1 MRRRRAGGVLA
12 LFAITAVCVG
22 GAAYRQSRRPPLVM
36 TVLNQPTQS
45 VAQAV
50 AQEEQPRVLI
60 YHTHTWEA
68 YEITESERYTPTE
81 TWRTQDDHYN
91 MVAVGEALA
100 EELTARGFVVVHDT
114 TAFEPPN
121 LSTAYT
127 RSLTMLRSRLD
138 AGEQYDYLFDVH
150 RDAYSGAYNGGNC
163 LQVDGQSMAYVML
176 LVGKGVGA
184 TGAGF
189 DERPDWQ
196 KNLALAQSITNE
208 INALVPGLCREV
220 KVKNGRF
227 NQHVSTGALL
237 IEVGNN
243 RNTLSEAI
251 AACPAIAEAIVRV
264 HAAKH

>member
-1 MRRRRAGGVLA
+1 MLFAAAAVLAGG
-12 LFAITAVCVG
+12 T
-22 GAAYRQSRRPPLVM
+22 AYRQSRRPPLVM
-36 TVLNQPTQS
+36 TVLNQPAQS
-45 VAQAV
+45 VVQAV
-50 AQEEQPRVLI
+50 AQEELPRVLI

-100 EELTARGFVVVHDT
+100 KELTARGFVVVHDT

-127 RSLTMLRSRLD
+127 RSLAMLRSRLD
-138 AGEQYDYLFDVH
+138 AGEKYDYLFDVH

-163 LQVDGQSMAYVML
+163 LQVDGQSTAYVML

-196 KNLALAQSITNE
+196 KNLVLAQSITGE
-208 INALVPGLCREV
+208 INGIAPGLCREV
-220 KVKNGRF
+220 KIKNGRF

-251 AACPAIAEAIVRV
+251 AACPAIAEAVARA
-264 HAAKH
+264 HAAEN

>member
-1 MRRRRAGGVLA
+1 
-12 LFAITAVCVG
+12 
-22 GAAYRQSRRPPLVM
+22 
-36 TVLNQPTQS
+36 
-45 VAQAV
+45 
-50 AQEEQPRVLI
+50 
-60 YHTHTWEA
+60 
-68 YEITESERYTPTE
+68 
-81 TWRTQDDHYN
+81 

-100 EELTARGFVVVHDT
+100 KELTARGFVVVHDT

-127 RSLTMLRSRLD
+127 RSLAMLRSRLD
-138 AGEQYDYLFDVH
+138 AGEKYDYLFDVH

-163 LQVDGQSMAYVML
+163 LQVDGQSTAYVML

-196 KNLALAQSITNE
+196 KNLAMAQSITGE
-208 INALVPGLCREV
+208 INGIAPGLCREV
-220 KVKNGRF
+220 KIKNGRF

-251 AACPAIAEAIVRV
+251 AACPAIAEAVARA
-264 HAAKH
+264 HAAEN

>member
-1 MRRRRAGGVLA
+1 MLFAAAAVFAGG
-12 LFAITAVCVG
+12 T
-22 GAAYRQSRRPPLVM
+22 AYRQSRRPPLVM
-36 TVLNQPTQS
+36 TVLNQPAQS
-45 VAQAV
+45 VVQAV
-50 AQEEQPRVLI
+50 AQEELPRVLI

-91 MVAVGEALA
+91 MVAVGEVLA
-100 EELTARGFVVVHDT
+100 KELTARGFVVVHDT

-127 RSLTMLRSRLD
+127 RSLAMLRSRLD
-138 AGEQYDYLFDVH
+138 AGEKYDYLFDVH

-196 KNLALAQSITNE
+196 KNLALAQSITGE
-208 INALVPGLCREV
+208 INGIAPGLCREV
-220 KVKNGRF
+220 KIKNGRF

-251 AACPAIAEAIVRV
+251 AACPAIAEAVARA
-264 HAAKH
+264 HAAEN